1 MWKSMDLKS
10 LLIGGLTALLVMC
23 AMGGW
28 PEGGGGPVLN
38 SDLYGRFTITVT
50 SETYGGAHAYV
61 LDTATGQVW
70 EDSGATREEFFTPKI
85 LLAEPNDFDL

>member
-28 PEGGGGPVLN
+28 PEGGGAVIYN
-38 SDLYGRFTITVT
+38 SDLFGRFTIVT
-50 SETYGGAHAYV
+50 RENCAYV

-70 EDSGATREEFFTPKI
+70 DQISSSPRKEEFFAPKI
-85 LLAEPNDFDL
+85 LFAEPNDFDL